1 MELDRPLPSFLE
13 KRLDRSGRE
22 MVVERDHRGWFNAT
36 AMCQSCGKAW
46 NEFKDSKGTSLHGG
60 AASYDRRD
68 FPVVPSCDHEIVF
81 VHTCERSRLTRVVG
95 HRYSGDKGGHRRQ

>member
-36 AMCQSCGKAW
+36 ALCQSCGKGW
-46 NEFKDSKGTSLHGG
+46 SEFKDSKGMSLHG
-60 AASYDRRD
+60 ARPHVTRNHRD
-68 FPVVPSCDHEIVF
+68 FSG
-81 VHTCERSRLTRVVG
+81 RSLVGPRNYTRS
-95 HRYSGDKGGHRRQ
+95 HI